1 MVESAYR
8 HHGLHYRYLNTEV
21 PPEKLA
27 DAVAGARAMNACSGA
42 IRRSNEAGN
51 YGYSLSDCQC
61 VAGRITT
68 PLWSSENSSYTG
80 DPMPLADAQ
89 TIANALE
96 TAPTM
101 AEALST
107 ARANV
112 SVPTSNSINTC
123 FAK

>member
-1 MVESAYR
+1 MTLKLLAGSMLAVTILAGCE
-8 HHGLHYRYLNTEV
+8 TIE
-21 PPEKLA
+21 PETLEQ
-27 DAVAGARAMNACSGA
+27 AGARAMNACSGA